1 MLKQE
6 VWELLAVRRMKNC
19 GEAHEEDGSEELSG
33 DLAIEHQEKETRHH
47 LSARTMSTL
56 WYPSVVTGSW
66 RRNKFGC
73 R

>member
-1 MLKQE
+1 M
-6 VWELLAVRRMKNC
+6 
-19 GEAHEEDGSEELSG
+19 EARLGG
-33 DLAIEHQEKETRHH
+33 DLAIESQEKETRHH

-73 R
+73 REGVMGLLLMSSHLLGMPL